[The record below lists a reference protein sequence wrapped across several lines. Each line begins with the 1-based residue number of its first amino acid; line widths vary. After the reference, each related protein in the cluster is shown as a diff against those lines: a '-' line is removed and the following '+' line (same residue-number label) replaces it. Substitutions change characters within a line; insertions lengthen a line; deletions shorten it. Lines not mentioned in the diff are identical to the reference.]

1 MFKDLTGKDI
11 RIFQIECLKDKTWP
25 DKLQNH
31 FDDPVWSFIQ
41 NNHRY
46 NSLLWGE
53 EDLARR
59 RNVSDTEIASNKRNI
74 DNYNQKRND
83 HIEKIDE
90 AIINRITT
98 THEFKE
104 GTWMNSETAGS
115 IIDRL
120 SINALRG
127 FNMEKQMEQ
136 ENSCTTLGEKLKI
149 VEHQGHH
156 LLSCLNVLLKSIQE
170 GKAIF
175 RTYKQLKMYND
186 LKLNPYLKNV

>member
-1 MFKDLTGKDI
+1 
-11 RIFQIECLKDKTWP
+11 
-25 DKLQNH
+25 
-31 FDDPVWSFIQ
+31 
-41 NNHRY
+41 
-46 NSLLWGE
+46 
-53 EDLARR
+53 
-59 RNVSDTEIASNKRNI
+59 
-74 DNYNQKRND
+74 
-83 HIEKIDE
+83 
-90 AIINRITT
+90 
-98 THEFKE
+98 
-104 GTWMNSETAGS
+104 MNSETAGS

-186 LKLNPYLKNV
+186 PKLNPYLKNV